1 MKKPVEKLTAHRDIY
16 YFGQFAN
23 CNDRAEQVSQNVS
36 SACTLEEQTAG
47 KSRSR
52 SAAEK
57 YISDNFLK
65 LES

>member
-52 SAAEK
+52 SAPCP
-57 YISDNFLK
+57 
-65 LES
+65 